1 MTIDISN
8 VVKADEFWKTV
19 AATIGTIALGV
30 FAWLGGTFVSEVEGI
45 RKNVGD
51 LSVASASQTVAM
63 QNLSTITT
71 RTQDVVARVL
81 VQQREDEQK
90 SADLGVKAA
99 SMDAKLNAFMNDFGW
114 MMKGSDKNN
123 AR

>member
-30 FAWLGGTFVSEVEGI
+30 FAWLGGMFVSEVEGI